1 MPKKTAFFTIC
12 SNNYLPYAQ
21 ILLNS
26 LKKFHPESSLFLC
39 LADIRTQGS
48 DIDGVS
54 IIEARELNVP
64 NFSDFAF
71 RYDVMEFNTALKP
84 FMMSWLIEKHDYEQV
99 VYLDPDI
106 EVFSPLQ
113 SVFDALNSGKNFVIT
128 PHLTAPAEISA
139 YPSDVDIMKAGI
151 YNLGFIAVSN
161 HTDVYYFLHWWARRL
176 RFQCVNQQDQG
187 IFVDQKFVD
196 LLPAFFDNVAI
207 LRDTTLNV
215 AYWNLEQRELT
226 YRENENIWLV
236 DNRPLTFFH
245 FSGISPKNR
254 HRLSKHTSRFN
265 KNLNPALQAII
276 DHYIDQY
283 EANLDANLLIKEY
296 SYNHFDN
303 GLFISDLMRRYYRE
317 LDNMW
322 LEDPFKTFYQ
332 YLNETNFTI
341 LKMSSCSITNLMYA
355 LWSKNEGLRNSF
367 KLNSYE
373 NVQSYCR
380 WFIQY
385 SFHYKIDEYFVQP
398 VLDRLTKNLNL
409 ASLKNLSYLNKNT
422 KNLIGVI
429 GYLKTETGVGQ
440 AGRLVAQSLE
450 RSELS
455 VQGLDISVNVHS
467 RQDDNRIEHLLTP
480 KIDSSIHIYKVNA
493 DQLSIV
499 KNHIASQ
506 INHADY
512 QISMPAWELSI
523 FPSDWI
529 GNFSGI
535 NEIWVESEFVR
546 ASLQAKLN
554 IPIYCMPPAITID
567 NFIVQDRQY
576 FNLPEKTFLFH
587 FNFDFASYSSRKNP
601 EAVISAYRKA
611 FRKKCLSIPTA
622 LVIKVRGYDPENKQL
637 QRLMDATDNEPD
649 IIIINKQLNHSDSLA
664 LMNCCDCYV
673 SLHRSEG
680 FGYTLAE
687 SMLLGKPVIATNFS
701 GSKDF
706 VKKSTGFP
714 ISHQL
719 IPLNKGDY
727 PFYENQLWADPDIDH
742 AAWTMRKI
750 VLDDQNTKNIA
761 YNGQQ
766 YIKTFH
772 SLDAAGKRY
781 LKRLNELGIF

>member
-1 MPKKTAFFTIC
+1 MPQKIAFFTIC

-21 ILLNS
+21 ILFNS

-39 LADIRTQGS
+39 LADIKTQGS

-84 FMMSWLIEKHDYEQV
+84 FMMSWLIEKNDYKQV

-113 SVFDALNSGKNFVIT
+113 SVFDALNSGKNFVLT

-226 YRENENIWLV
+226 YYENENIWLI

-265 KNLNPALQAII
+265 QNLSPALQAII

-283 EANLDANLLIKEY
+283 EANIDANLLIKEY

-317 LDNMW
+317 LDNIW

-355 LWSKNEGLRNSF
+355 LWSKDEGLRNSF

-373 NVQSYCR
+373 DVQSYCR

-409 ASLKNLSYLNKNT
+409 ASLKNLSHLKKNT
-422 KNLIGVI
+422 KNLIGVV

-450 RSELS
+450 RAGFS
-455 VQGLDISVNVHS
+455 VQGLDVSINVHS
-467 RQDDNRIEHLLTP
+467 RRDDNRIERLLTP
-480 KIDSSIHIYKVNA
+480 KVDSPIHIYKVNA

-506 INHADY
+506 INRADY

-529 GNFSGI
+529 DNLSEI

-546 ASLQAKLN
+546 ASLQAKLS

-576 FNLPEKTFLFH
+576 FNLPQNTFLFH

-622 LVIKVRGYDPENKQL
+622 LVIKVRGYDPENQQL
-637 QRLMDATDNEPD
+637 QRLMDATDNEQD

-687 SMLLGKPVIATNFS
+687 SMLLEKPVIATNFS

-706 VKKSTGFP
+706 VTKSTGFP

-719 IPLNKGDY
+719 IPLNNGDY
-727 PFYENQLWADPDIDH
+727 PFHENQLWADPDIDH

-781 LKRLNELGIF
+781 LNRLNELGIF